1 VIVSMVLAVNPVLAA
16 WGQIAAIVICF
27 YILVFV
33 LIALAF
39 NLGMTFGLAWVR
51 EKAEL
56 LKLLRPYVE
65 SVNKTSEAA
74 VRGVP
79 PTENENKIVRAVA
92 EVPARVHTLDK
103 QVDQVG
109 ERVANAVIEF
119 RARTV
124 QAKTIVKAFFL
135 PGLMKQEPT
144 PTTGKEGYEF
154 KSPGYR
160 MLMEEKAPE
169 VPVSPEE
176 GAAYERAVPSTQL
189 KDVPS
194 H

>member
-1 VIVSMVLAVNPVLAA
+1 MVLAVSPVLAA

-27 YILVFV
+27 SILVVV
-33 LIALAF
+33 LIALVV
-39 NLGMTFGLAWVR
+39 NLGMAFGLAKGH
-51 EKAEL
+51 EKADL

-74 VRGVP
+74 DQGVP

-92 EVPARVHTLDK
+92 EVPARTHTLDK
-103 QVDQVG
+103 QADQMAD
-109 ERVANAVIEF
+109 RVANAVIEF

-135 PGLMKQEPT
+135 PGAMKQEMAS
-144 PTTGKEGYEF
+144 TTGEQGYEI

-160 MLMEEKAPE
+160 MLVEEKAPE

-176 GAAYERAVPSTQL
+176 GAAYERAVPSSQL

>member
-1 VIVSMVLAVNPVLAA
+1 MVSMVLAVNPVLAT
-16 WGQIAAIVICF
+16 WGQVAAIVICF

-39 NLGMTFGLAWVR
+39 NLAMSFGLAWLR

-74 VRGVP
+74 VQGIP
-79 PTENENKIVRAVA
+79 PSENENKIVQTVA
-92 EVPARVHTLDK
+92 EIPARVHTIDK
-103 QVDQVG
+103 QVEQVSD
-109 ERVANAVIEF
+109 RVANAVIEF

-124 QAKTIVKAFFL
+124 QAKTIAKALFL

-144 PTTGKEGYEF
+144 PTTGKEGYEV

-160 MLMEEKAPE
+160 MLIEEKAPE

-176 GAAYERAVPSTQL
+176 GAAYEQAVPSSQL
-189 KDVPS
+189 KDDPS

>member
-1 VIVSMVLAVNPVLAA
+1 MVLAVSPVLAA

-33 LIALAF
+33 LIALVF
-39 NLGMTFGLAWVR
+39 NVGMAFGLAWVR

-74 VRGVP
+74 VQGVP

-92 EVPARVHTLDK
+92 EVPARTHTLDK
-103 QVDQVG
+103 QADQMAD
-109 ERVANAVIEF
+109 RVANAVIEF

-135 PGLMKQEPT
+135 PGAMKQELAS
-144 PTTGKEGYEF
+144 TTGEQGYEI

-160 MLMEEKAPE
+160 MLVEEKAPE

-176 GAAYERAVPSTQL
+176 GAAYERAVPSSQL

>member
-1 VIVSMVLAVNPVLAA
+1 MVLAVSPVLAA

-27 YILVFV
+27 SILVVV
-33 LIALAF
+33 LIALVV
-39 NLGMTFGLAWVR
+39 NLGMAFGLAKGH
-51 EKAEL
+51 EKADL

-74 VRGVP
+74 DQGVP

-92 EVPARVHTLDK
+92 EVPARTHTLDK
-103 QVDQVG
+103 QVDQMAD
-109 ERVANAVIEF
+109 RVANAVIEF

-135 PGLMKQEPT
+135 PGSMKQELAS
-144 PTTGKEGYEF
+144 TTGEQGYEI

-160 MLMEEKAPE
+160 MLVEEKAPE

-176 GAAYERAVPSTQL
+176 GAAYERAVPSSQL